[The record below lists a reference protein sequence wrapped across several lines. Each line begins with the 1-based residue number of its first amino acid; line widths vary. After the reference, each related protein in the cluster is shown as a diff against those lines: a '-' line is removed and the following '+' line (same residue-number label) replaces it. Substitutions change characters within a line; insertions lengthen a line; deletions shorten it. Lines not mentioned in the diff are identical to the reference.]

1 MNVYVD
7 TYLKI
12 CICMGEYVKR
22 KCLLKGHHSKYLM
35 DRAEEANGDCTLQP
49 SSVQEI

>member
-1 MNVYVD
+1 MNVYYVD

-12 CICMGEYVKR
+12 HTNGAIHKR